1 MKISND
7 KYIVCSQKE
16 LYRTDLRRLPGIP
29 LIYFNRSVM
38 TLDQPS
44 KNSNHFVDSVL
55 FLSFLN
61 ECSKQ

>member
-1 MKISND
+1 MKTSND
-7 KYIVCSQKE
+7 KYIICSQKE

-55 FLSFLN
+55 F
-61 ECSKQ
+61 

>member
-1 MKISND
+1 MKTSND

-55 FLSFLN
+55 SSLLSL
-61 ECSKQ
+61 

>member
-1 MKISND
+1 MKTSND
-7 KYIVCSQKE
+7 KYIICSQKE

-55 FLSFLN
+55 SLLLSL
-61 ECSKQ
+61 